1 MPDED
6 VSASNLTFGS
16 GSSRWDRLNDGIIS
30 GTPDDTN
37 GVEAMFADDWQR
49 SGFTNPSFAGTCL
62 EIKVNVRTKNA
73 NSEQFDIKLYS
84 DGSSLDGSS
93 GLIGATTSYANYS
106 HTFSVQ
112 KTAAQLTNLE
122 VRFSSFASVEDHKL
136 SEMEVEIVLPSSSSS
151 SSCSSSFSSCSS
163 SFSSSSFS
171 SSSSSF
177 SSCSSS
183 SCSSSSCSSSSS
195 SQGASILALD
205 PNEDV
210 QKQWTNFLGGFDESW
225 EALATFDLGY
235 PQWTNQQIRASSAAT
250 DIIGF
255 ENPSYIGSCSGV
267 RIIWDAANNV
277 ATTDVG
283 ISLYDGA
290 VLIGAEKI
298 STLDENWENYFSD
311 TWILQKTAAEL
322 SDLRVHIRW
331 ISGELARV
339 VMMRAEILFASQS
352 SSSSSSSF
360 SSCSSSFSS
369 SSSCS
374 SSFSSS
380 SSSFSSSSSCSS
392 SSSSAAVTQWVSIFG
407 ESPFWFPNVGLS
419 QNPDRWY
426 WDGDEWFQTP
436 LSTTTV
442 QGRLSAGG
450 FRSGFRPIKMRITFS
465 GSADIDTLEIQQTSG
480 SGVMESY
487 SNVTSGQVLLISS
500 HAWPDDMRRL
510 NFERTD
516 TANTLKISNIEF
528 QEDSSSSSSSSSS
541 SCSSTDSFSS
551 SSSSSSSSDT
561 ADITLAPNGTVSN
574 DWDIVNAASAHAA
587 MVWNDDEATR
597 RNSQL
602 TTSTQNDAVLLDFE
616 NPSYGGSSVS
626 VDVVIEAVTEEGAED
641 QNTVVRLYDGAS
653 LLGGTTHQ
661 ISDSPVATYSV
672 NVATVKTAAEFSDL
686 RVEIEKFEFNKVH
699 LFAVY
704 VTINLT

>member
-1 MPDED
+1 
-6 VSASNLTFGS
+6 
-16 GSSRWDRLNDGIIS
+16 
-30 GTPDDTN
+30 
-37 GVEAMFADDWQR
+37 
-49 SGFTNPSFAGTCL
+49 
-62 EIKVNVRTKNA
+62 
-73 NSEQFDIKLYS
+73 
-84 DGSSLDGSS
+84 
-93 GLIGATTSYANYS
+93 
-106 HTFSVQ
+106 
-112 KTAAQLTNLE
+112 
-122 VRFSSFASVEDHKL
+122 
-136 SEMEVEIVLPSSSSS
+136 
-151 SSCSSSFSSCSS
+151 
-163 SFSSSSFS
+163 
-171 SSSSSF
+171 
-177 SSCSSS
+177 
-183 SCSSSSCSSSSS
+183 
-195 SQGASILALD
+195 
-205 PNEDV
+205 
-210 QKQWTNFLGGFDESW
+210 
-225 EALATFDLGY
+225 
-235 PQWTNQQIRASSAAT
+235 
-250 DIIGF
+250 
-255 ENPSYIGSCSGV
+255 
-267 RIIWDAANNV
+267 
-277 ATTDVG
+277 
-283 ISLYDGA
+283 
-290 VLIGAEKI
+290 
-298 STLDENWENYFSD
+298 
-311 TWILQKTAAEL
+311 
-322 SDLRVHIRW
+322 
-331 ISGELARV
+331 
-339 VMMRAEILFASQS
+339 
-352 SSSSSSSF
+352 
-360 SSCSSSFSS
+360 
-369 SSSCS
+369 
-374 SSFSSS
+374 
-380 SSSFSSSSSCSS
+380 
-392 SSSSAAVTQWVSIFG
+392 
-407 ESPFWFPNVGLS
+407 
-419 QNPDRWY
+419 
-426 WDGDEWFQTP
+426 
-436 LSTTTV
+436 
-442 QGRLSAGG
+442 
-450 FRSGFRPIKMRITFS
+450 MRITFS